1 MIYRPARNVFH
12 RPTPRPKPETLST
25 NLDASPD
32 AVRKTPFEFTSRW
45 LAYSERTNTGDVT
58 VEAAID
64 AAGARTQSGE
74 TEQL

>member
-1 MIYRPARNVFH
+1 MFSTGRRRGRNQKRCRP
-12 RPTPRPKPETLST
+12 